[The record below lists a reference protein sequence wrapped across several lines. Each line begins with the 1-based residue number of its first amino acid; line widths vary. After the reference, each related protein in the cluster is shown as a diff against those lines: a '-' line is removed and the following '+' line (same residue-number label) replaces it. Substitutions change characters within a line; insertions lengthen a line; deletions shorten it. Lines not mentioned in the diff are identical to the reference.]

1 MTSPLP
7 EPFRAYRRVQRK
19 YDAALAAELERVARQ
34 IRARINRL
42 PAGVGGQVRR
52 AQLTLVLRQI
62 DRMLRE
68 MFTGKTLEM
77 IQAGRKAAVEAA
89 QDAVET
95 ITAVAYTA
103 LPEAVA
109 EALVDGLDAT
119 AASGI
124 ESMFARIPRE
134 LSNRVYRNA
143 SLASGAVHALIR
155 EGLVS
160 GLSARELATS
170 VYRHISPST
179 PGGVSYAA
187 MRLARTEINNAF
199 HERQIEAAKRPGVKA
214 VKWNLSSSHKVPDK
228 CNVYAAHKPYAIG
241 DVPDKPHPQCFC
253 YLTYVVMN
261 PDEFAK
267 ALEAGKFDDE
277 LDRRTRANVQRLL
290 GR

>member
-7 EPFRAYRRVQRK
+7 EPFRAYRGVQRK
-19 YDAALAAELERVARQ
+19 YDAALAAELERTARR

-42 PAGVGGQVRR
+42 PAGIGGEVRH

-62 DRMLRE
+62 DVLLRA
-68 MFTGKTLEM
+68 MFGGPVLDM
-77 IQAGRKAAVEAA
+77 IQAGRKAAAQAA

-124 ESMFARIPRE
+124 ESLFARVPRQ
-134 LSNRVYRNA
+134 LSARVYRTA
-143 SLASGAVHALIR
+143 SLASGSVHKLIR

-170 VYRHISPST
+170 VYRHISPTT

-199 HERQIEAAKRPGVKA
+199 HERQIEAANRPGVKA
-214 VKWNLSSSHKVPDK
+214 VQWNLSSSHKVPDK
-228 CNVYAAHKPYAIG
+228 CNVYAAHKPYAPD

-261 PDEFAK
+261 PAEFAS
-267 ALEAGKFDDE
+267 ALQAGDFDAE
-277 LDRRTRANVQRLL
+277 LDRRTRANVRRLL
-290 GR
+290 AG